1 MHHKNTVVKKYLLG
15 LVFLLGFNTL
25 SVNAFPVKD
34 SLVLRKFNSL
44 RGSQAKMNWLIN
56 NEQVDLN
63 KFIVSYPAVYD
74 SLSTSVLHSSNELLK
89 YQLKLVEGILYYQQN
104 QYQKAIPIFLNT
116 LSEKKFVSQKDSVK
130 VVICL
135 KYCFGSLLNYSKVF
149 EMHQILVNM
158 AKRNPS
164 LKKQD
169 LGLPLSSV
177 YINVGLINEGVKYLK
192 LEYQNNPNRNKDKN
206 TEVNFYNN
214 LGIVWN
220 KANNPDS
227 AIYYFEMASK
237 RVDQFLKEEP
247 QNLFNI
253 FFKGLINGNIGQALM
268 AKKQFLKAIPLL
280 KNDVSS
286 SLKFGNVINAAI
298 SYNELA
304 HCYFE
309 IDQYNLS
316 ENYLDSAWVIL
327 KDIDIPKE
335 YLRCLKLRGDLYQRL
350 NKFKE
355 SVIVY
360 QEYNALKDSIDAND
374 KELLILNQ
382 QISFQTH
389 ELQEKIKS
397 QEREMN
403 AKMLIEEKRNT
414 QRILMFV
421 LILMMLA
428 ILIFGYFSFRKSKNR
443 EKQLSDKNDEIT
455 LKSQM
460 LSAALKEKELLMKE
474 VHHRV
479 KNNMQIIISLLK
491 LQSEKINDKQVEVYF
506 SEARNRIQSMALIH
520 EFLYKKERMDY
531 MQMDEYIKQL
541 ILEIQIS
548 YTQPNHIIEMDA
560 DLDAIQLDFDTSIP
574 LGLIINELVTNAYKH
589 AFPTGVGHIWVSF
602 KKLKKN
608 YQLIVKDNGIGTPD
622 NYKEKMENSLGM
634 ELIHLLSQQI
644 NAQLSIIHDK
654 GLEVKITMSSN
665 D

>member
-1 MHHKNTVVKKYLLG
+1 
-15 LVFLLGFNTL
+15 
-25 SVNAFPVKD
+25 
-34 SLVLRKFNSL
+34 
-44 RGSQAKMNWLIN
+44 
-56 NEQVDLN
+56 
-63 KFIVSYPAVYD
+63 
-74 SLSTSVLHSSNELLK
+74 
-89 YQLKLVEGILYYQQN
+89 
-104 QYQKAIPIFLNT
+104 
-116 LSEKKFVSQKDSVK
+116 
-130 VVICL
+130 
-135 KYCFGSLLNYSKVF
+135 
-149 EMHQILVNM
+149 
-158 AKRNPS
+158 
-164 LKKQD
+164 
-169 LGLPLSSV
+169 
-177 YINVGLINEGVKYLK
+177 
-192 LEYQNNPNRNKDKN
+192 
-206 TEVNFYNN
+206 
-214 LGIVWN
+214 
-220 KANNPDS
+220 
-227 AIYYFEMASK
+227 
-237 RVDQFLKEEP
+237 
-247 QNLFNI
+247 
-253 FFKGLINGNIGQALM
+253 
-268 AKKQFLKAIPLL
+268 
-280 KNDVSS
+280 
-286 SLKFGNVINAAI
+286 
-298 SYNELA
+298 
-304 HCYFE
+304 
-309 IDQYNLS
+309 
-316 ENYLDSAWVIL
+316 
-327 KDIDIPKE
+327 
-335 YLRCLKLRGDLYQRL
+335 
-350 NKFKE
+350 
-355 SVIVY
+355 
-360 QEYNALKDSIDAND
+360 
-374 KELLILNQ
+374 
-382 QISFQTH
+382 
-389 ELQEKIKS
+389 
-397 QEREMN
+397 MN

-548 YTQPNHIIEMDA
+548 YTQPNHIIEMDV